1 MEGDI
6 SLSGRVRIIIYHKEN
21 GRLKPVEEHMVTNLV
36 VTAGKSYICDLLIG
50 AATESFAYCGVG
62 ASAQTPSPSDTD
74 LVSPIG
80 SRKRVTDRFRVG
92 CTATFSTF
100 FGSQDNN
107 GTWREAG
114 LFTSASGGVMLS
126 RAVFPSPLI
135 KDETKTVTLDW
146 DIEVS

>member
-1 MEGDI
+1 MKGDI
-6 SLSGRVRIIIYHKEN
+6 SLSGKVRITVYRNVK
-21 GRLKPVEEHMVTNLV
+21 GRLEPVEKHVVTNLV

-50 AATESFAYCGVG
+50 AATEGFAYCGVG
-62 ASAQTPSPSDTD
+62 ASSQTPSPSDTD

-80 SRKRVTDRFRVG
+80 PRKQVTDRFRVG

-100 FGSQDNN
+100 FSSQDNN
-107 GTWREAG
+107 GTWCEAG
-114 LFTSASGGVMLS
+114 LFTSESGGVMLS
-126 RAVFPSPLI
+126 RAVFPTPLI

>member
-1 MEGDI
+1 LKGDI
-6 SLSGRVRIIIYHKEN
+6 SLSGRVRVIVYRRKN
-21 GRLKPVEEHMVTNLV
+21 GRLEPVEERVVNNLV

-50 AATESFAYCGVG
+50 AATEGFTYCGVG
-62 ASAQTPSPSDTD
+62 ASGQTPSPSDTD
-74 LVSPIG
+74 LLSPIG
-80 SRKRVTDRFRVG
+80 PRRRVTDRFKVG
-92 CTATFSTF
+92 STATFSTF

-126 RAVFPSPLI
+126 RAVFPTPLV
-135 KDETKTVTLDW
+135 KDEAKTVTLDW